1 MVRRLSGDGLS
12 LRRSNGELRRWI
24 TLAFSADR
32 TLRLG
37 SDATHTHTHNYC
49 YYQSIY
55 CIHLIYLIFGFKPFF
70 RDLF

>member
-37 SDATHTHTHNYC
+37 SDATHTHTIIVIIN
-49 YYQSIY
+49 QFIVF
-55 CIHLIYLIFGFKPFF
+55 I
-70 RDLF
+70 